1 MCFPLFPPIDEAI
14 MSLAALPANQKNDMV
29 VSLAALLLED
39 GGEIPLT
46 SFTSYDVLAYELL
59 RCIRYVASLSRRT
72 TLVLSM
78 PVLVFLVYSQQHML
92 LLLYPGCVYLV

>member
-59 RCIRYVASLSRRT
+59 LSLI
-72 TLVLSM
+72 
-78 PVLVFLVYSQQHML
+78 HI
-92 LLLYPGCVYLV
+92 